1 MSAQNRPIV
10 LVGLMGSGKTTV
22 GSALAGRLRRSL
34 WDGDAKLLEVTGMTP
49 AALGAERG
57 PDVLHGLELEVLSMG
72 LAHQPAPV
80 VAAAASVG
88 LDPRLP
94 SLLLEAW
101 TVWLRVEL
109 THVVS
114 RLQHDEGH
122 RPLSGGDLLATLR
135 EMARVRDPLYAQ
147 VADLTLEATGTP
159 PAALVQRIVDALPFP
174 DA

>member
-1 MSAQNRPIV
+1 MHAQSRPIV

-22 GSALAGRLRRSL
+22 GSALADRLGRAF
-34 WDGDAKLLEVTGMTP
+34 WDGDAKLLELTGKTP
-49 AALGAERG
+49 GALGAERG
-57 PDVLHGLELEVLSMG
+57 LEVLHGLELEVLSLG
-72 LAHQPAPV
+72 LAHRPAPV

-94 SLLLEAW
+94 GMLLEAW

-109 THVVS
+109 THLVA
-114 RLQHDEGH
+114 RLQRDDGH
-122 RPLSGGDLLATLR
+122 RPLPGGDLLATLR

-147 VADLTLEATGTP
+147 VADLSLDATLIP
-159 PAALVQRIVDALPFP
+159 PAALVQRIVEALPFP